1 MDIQTFAL
9 SQNPP
14 PFQRDL
20 MYINIAPGNGNVSP
34 ATARRWCT
42 VLATHCVLS
51 TALAPSALEH
61 ELNGLIGRFDRSRGG
76 SVIVPSEYLEVVITR
91 S

>member
-1 MDIQTFAL
+1 MDIQTFAV

-14 PFQRDL
+14 PVQRDL
-20 MYINIAPGNGNVSP
+20 MDINIAPGNGNVSP